1 MAPRATLTT
10 EKGIQTD
17 VSDELVPMQR
27 FIELEGFIIQ
37 GGKLVKPNGL
47 KVINPLRLSSRI
59 VGISEWRK
67 P

>member
-1 MAPRATLTT
+1 MPRRMTLETD
-10 EKGIQTD
+10 KGIQTD
-17 VSDELVPMQR
+17 ISDELVQPQR
-27 FIELEGFIIQ
+27 FIELEGFAIQ
-37 GGKLVKPNGL
+37 GGKLVKPNGM